1 MTGAVPQ
8 RGTSAPEACSPGT
21 SIYAEILEF
30 LYREAG
36 LLDDGEFAAWIKLCA
51 EDIHYVMP
59 VRTTQFRA
67 RGAGFEEVSFFDEN
81 INSLRTRVAR
91 LQTESAWAETPPSRT
106 RHFLTNV
113 LVKAAD
119 QREEFAVTANFLVTR
134 TRADQAYQMFTG
146 RREDL
151 LRRVAA
157 SDYRIAR
164 RRILIDQTV
173 ITSTNLSVF
182 F

>member
-1 MTGAVPQ
+1 MSAVREPADFPA
-8 RGTSAPEACSPGT
+8 GPCAPGT
-21 SIYAEILEF
+21 PLYGEILEF
-30 LYREAG
+30 LYREAAH
-36 LLDDGEFAAWIKLCA
+36 LDNNEFAAWVELCA

-67 RGAGFEEVSFFDEN
+67 RGSGFEEVSFFDEN

-91 LQTESAWAETPPSRT
+91 LQTGSAWAETPPSRT

-113 LVKAAD
+113 LVKATERPD
-119 QREEFAVTANFLVTR
+119 EFAVAANFLVTR
-134 TRADQAYQMFTG
+134 TRAEQAYQMFAG

-151 LRRVAA
+151 LRRLAP
-157 SDYRIAR
+157 SEYRIAR

-173 ITSTNLSVF
+173 ITSTNLSVLF
-182 F
+182 

>member
-1 MTGAVPQ
+1 MSA
-8 RGTSAPEACSPGT
+8 APETAGTAAHACSPGT
-21 SIYAEILEF
+21 PLYSEILEF
-30 LYREAG
+30 LYREAAR
-36 LLDDGEFAAWIKLCA
+36 LVESAYAAWIELCA
-51 EDIHYVMP
+51 EAIHYIMP

-67 RGAGFEEVSFFDEN
+67 RGAGFEDVSFFDEN

-113 LVKAAD
+113 LVEAGE
-119 QREEFAVTANFLVTR
+119 RPHEFAVAANFLVTR
-134 TRADQAYQMFTG
+134 TRADQGYQMFTG

-151 LRRVAA
+151 LRRVAP
-157 SDYRIAR
+157 SEFRIVR

-173 ITSTNLSVF
+173 ITSTNLSVLF
-182 F
+182 

>member
-1 MTGAVPQ
+1 MTGAVQQ
-8 RGTSAPEACSPGT
+8 RTNATPEVCSPGSST
-21 SIYAEILEF
+21 YAQILEF
-30 LYREAG
+30 LYREAEF
-36 LLDDGEFAAWIKLCA
+36 LDDGDFAAWIKLCA

-59 VRTTQFRA
+59 VRISQFRA
-67 RGAGFEEVSFFDEN
+67 RGPGFEEVSFFDEN
-81 INSLRTRVAR
+81 IDSLRTRVAR

-113 LVKAAD
+113 LAKATE
-119 QREEFAVTANFLVTR
+119 QRDEFAVSANFLVTR
-134 TRADQAYQMFTG
+134 TRADQGYQMFTG

-151 LRRVAA
+151 LRRMAP
-157 SDYRIAR
+157 SEYQIAR

-173 ITSTNLSVF
+173 ITSTNISVF

>member
-1 MTGAVPQ
+1 MSAAPHTAGAAADVC
-8 RGTSAPEACSPGT
+8 APGT
-21 SIYAEILEF
+21 PLYCEILEF
-30 LYREAG
+30 LYREAA
-36 LLDDGEFAAWIKLCA
+36 LLDDSAYAAWIELCA

-67 RGAGFEEVSFFDEN
+67 RGAGFEDVSFFDEN

-113 LVKAAD
+113 LVRAGE
-119 QREEFAVTANFLVTR
+119 RPHEFEVAANFLVTR

-151 LRRVAA
+151 LRRVAP
-157 SDYRIAR
+157 SEYRIVK
-164 RRILIDQTV
+164 RRILVDQTV

>member
-1 MTGAVPQ
+1 MSA
-8 RGTSAPEACSPGT
+8 APEAAGTAADACAPGT
-21 SIYAEILEF
+21 PLYSEILAF
-30 LYREAG
+30 LYREAA
-36 LLDDGEFAAWIKLCA
+36 LLDESAYAAWIELCA
-51 EDIHYVMP
+51 EDIHYIMP

-67 RGAGFEEVSFFDEN
+67 RGAGFEDVSFFDEN

-113 LVKAAD
+113 LVEAGE
-119 QREEFAVTANFLVTR
+119 RPHEFAVAANFLVTR
-134 TRADQAYQMFTG
+134 TRADQGYQMFTG

-151 LRRVAA
+151 LRRVAP
-157 SDYRIAR
+157 SEFRIVR

-173 ITSTNLSVF
+173 ITSTNLSVLF
-182 F
+182 

>member
-1 MTGAVPQ
+1 MSA
-8 RGTSAPEACSPGT
+8 APETAGTAAQACTPGT
-21 SIYAEILEF
+21 PLYSAILEF
-30 LYREAG
+30 LYREAA
-36 LLDDGEFAAWIKLCA
+36 LLDESAYAAWIEHCA
-51 EDIHYVMP
+51 EDIHYIMP

-67 RGAGFEEVSFFDEN
+67 RGAGFEDVSFFDEN

-113 LVKAAD
+113 LVEAGE
-119 QREEFAVTANFLVTR
+119 RPHEFAVAANFLVTR
-134 TRADQAYQMFTG
+134 TRADQGYQMFTG

-151 LRRVAA
+151 LRRVAP
-157 SDYRIAR
+157 SEFRIVR

-173 ITSTNLSVF
+173 ITSTNLSVLF
-182 F
+182 

>member
-1 MTGAVPQ
+1 MSA
-8 RGTSAPEACSPGT
+8 APETAGTAADACAPGT
-21 SIYAEILEF
+21 RLYSEILEI
-30 LYREAG
+30 LNREAA
-36 LLDDGEFAAWIKLCA
+36 LLDERGYAAWIDLCA
-51 EDIHYVMP
+51 EDIHYIMP

-67 RGAGFEEVSFFDEN
+67 RGAGFEDVSFFDEN

-113 LVKAAD
+113 LVEAGE
-119 QREEFAVTANFLVTR
+119 RPHEFAVAANFLVTR
-134 TRADQAYQMFTG
+134 TRADQAYQLFTG

-151 LRRVAA
+151 LRRVAR
-157 SDYRIAR
+157 SEFRLVR

-173 ITSTNLSVF
+173 ITSTNLSVLF
-182 F
+182 

>member
-1 MTGAVPQ
+1 MSAAPQTPGIGA
-8 RGTSAPEACSPGT
+8 EACAPGT
-21 SIYAEILEF
+21 PLYSEILEF
-30 LYREAG
+30 LYREAA
-36 LLDDGEFAAWIKLCA
+36 LLDESAYAAWIELCA
-51 EDIHYVMP
+51 EDIHYIMP

-67 RGAGFEEVSFFDEN
+67 RGAGFEDVSFFDED

-106 RHFLTNV
+106 RHFVTNV
-113 LVKAAD
+113 LVKAGE
-119 QREEFAVTANFLVTR
+119 RPHEFAVAANFLVTR

-151 LRRVAA
+151 LRRVAP
-157 SDYRIAR
+157 SEYRIVS

-173 ITSTNLSVF
+173 ITSTNLSVLF
-182 F
+182 